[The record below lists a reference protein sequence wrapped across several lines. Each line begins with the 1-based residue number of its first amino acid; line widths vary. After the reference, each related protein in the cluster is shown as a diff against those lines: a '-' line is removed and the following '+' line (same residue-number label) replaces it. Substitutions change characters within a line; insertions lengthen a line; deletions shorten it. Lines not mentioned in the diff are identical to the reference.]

1 MKKLLSIIILSFLY
15 SNTVL
20 ATMYTNHYLDLKN
33 NTNKETKE
41 IREYTLKIALMGMAN
56 AYIHINHELKKIRNG
71 DNFFCLPKNFPLN
84 TKNITSIID
93 TQLKID
99 KNNGM
104 DVSKWPVHV
113 FLFEGLKQ
121 TFPCK

>member
-1 MKKLLSIIILSFLY
+1 
-15 SNTVL
+15 
-20 ATMYTNHYLDLKN
+20 
-33 NTNKETKE
+33 
-41 IREYTLKIALMGMAN
+41 MGMAN